1 MSKVAK
7 GLFFA
12 LAVITMGILALGAF
26 IMSTDR
32 VAGLLL
38 CGSGLALAGAGF
50 VAKSRVMRAKRLPD
64 A

>member
-1 MSKVAK
+1 MSKGTK

-12 LAVITMGILALGAF
+12 LAVITMGLLALGAF
-26 IMSTDR
+26 TMSTDR
-32 VAGLLL
+32 AAGLLL

-50 VAKSRVMRAKRLPD
+50 VAKGRVLRAKRLPD